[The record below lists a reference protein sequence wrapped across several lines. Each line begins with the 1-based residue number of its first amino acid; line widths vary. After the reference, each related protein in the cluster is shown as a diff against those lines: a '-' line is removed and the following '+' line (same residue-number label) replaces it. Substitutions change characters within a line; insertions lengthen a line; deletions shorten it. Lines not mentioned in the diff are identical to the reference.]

1 MLTDLC
7 PFTRLQ
13 ADRVAV
19 PPDTC
24 DRFAFFSSLQTA
36 SVDWDA
42 AAPPDDVFLS
52 RAYLAALED
61 SPPPGLRLGYLV
73 FYHGDVPA
81 GVALLQWMRF
91 DGRAQLRYW
100 DEKAKN
106 SDPWARLWA
115 QGRRIMASCI
125 SGEVLVCGNLLMT
138 GGHGFYFSPKYLS
151 VEKATALLLSAL
163 EAMAQGT
170 YPRVSATLVKDV
182 HPACNAEREGL
193 AQAEYAA
200 FSIQPNMTLALPYRS
215 WEDYLAAMVTKYR
228 TRAKRAFKKAADLE
242 RRRLSLFEI
251 QQALP
256 RLHALYASVAQH
268 SGFHWVTLNETYL
281 LALQRYLGE
290 RFHLIGWYRDNQLVG
305 FHTAI
310 ENGTELE
317 AHFLGYEDA
326 ANTAHQ
332 LYLNMLY
339 DLVRMG
345 IERGCSR
352 VVFGRT
358 ALEIKSSIG
367 AQPQDLPIYLRLQS
381 PLWRRFCHPLLRYLN
396 PAEPW
401 VPRHPFK
408 HAQPQPCGQLL
419 GCEVGAAEDANSKL
433 GAH

>member
-19 PPDTC
+19 PLDTR
-24 DRFAFFSSLQTA
+24 DRFAFFPSLQAA

-91 DGRAQLRYW
+91 EGRAQLRYW
-100 DEKAKN
+100 EDKASN
-106 SDPWARLWA
+106 GNLGARLWT
-115 QGRRIMASCI
+115 QGRRVVASCI
-125 SGEVLVCGNLLMT
+125 SGDVLVCGNLLMT
-138 GGHGFYFSPKYLS
+138 GGHGFYFSPQYLPL
-151 VEKATALLLSAL
+151 ERATALLIRAL
-163 EAMAQGT
+163 EVMAQGT

-182 HPACNAEREGL
+182 HPACNTECQSL
-193 AQAEYAA
+193 AQAQYTA

-228 TRAKRAFKKAADLE
+228 TRAKRAFKKAAGLE
-242 RRRLSLFEI
+242 RRRLTLLEI
-251 QQALP
+251 QQAQPL
-256 RLHALYASVAQH
+256 LHALYTSVAQH
-268 SGFHWVTLNETYL
+268 SGFHWVTINETYL
-281 LALQRYLGE
+281 LALQRHLGE
-290 RFHLIGWYRDNQLVG
+290 RFHLIGWYRGNQLVG

-310 ENGTELE
+310 ENNTELE
-317 AHFLGYEDA
+317 AHFLGYEEA
-326 ANTAHQ
+326 ANTTHQ

-358 ALEIKSSIG
+358 ALEIKSSVG

-381 PLWRRFCHPLLRYLN
+381 PLWRRFCYPLLRYLN

-408 HAQPQPCGQLL
+408 NAQLQPCGQLL
-419 GCEVGAAEDANSKL
+419 GCEVGATADAGSRPR
-433 GAH
+433 GH